1 MRAEGFLRQWLYNT
15 LGWMHQK
22 RLDTLSA
29 LVFSALRGSDLTVTS
44 LGRFLD
50 EATSQK
56 HNIKRAD
63 RLLSNKLLQSE
74 LLELYRSVN
83 KCILKSIKSPIIH
96 VDWSDIDER
105 QKFFLLRAT
114 TALEGRAVTV
124 YEEVHGIETKEKR
137 ITHAKFLEKLK
148 KVLPEHSQAIILT
161 DAGFR
166 GPWFRAVEELGWDWI
181 GRVRNRE
188 LIKLKTQGNWQGVVD
203 LHPLAN
209 KTPKDLG
216 SALLTQSAPL
226 ECRIVLYKAKPKGR
240 VKKTKF
246 GKKARTKK
254 SLKNAYAQTAPWLLA
269 TSLKNISAK
278 NIIKTYALRMQIEES
293 FRDLK
298 SARFGFGFEYSGT
311 R

>member
-96 VDWSDIDER
+96 VDWSDIDEG

-114 TALEGRAVTV
+114 TALEG
-124 YEEVHGIETKEKR
+124 
-137 ITHAKFLEKLK
+137 
-148 KVLPEHSQAIILT
+148 
-161 DAGFR
+161 
-166 GPWFRAVEELGWDWI
+166 RAVEELGWDWI

-254 SLKNAYAQTAPWLLA
+254 SLKNASAQKAPWLLA